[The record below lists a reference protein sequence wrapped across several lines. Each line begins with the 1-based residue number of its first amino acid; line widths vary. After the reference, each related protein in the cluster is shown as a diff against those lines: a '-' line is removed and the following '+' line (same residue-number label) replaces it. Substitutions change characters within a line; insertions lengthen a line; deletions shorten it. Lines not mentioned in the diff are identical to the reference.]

1 MLHLDL
7 YPKYVTPFYGELLNL
22 NFTSKSDEAIGTL
35 FHSIQSIAKEIND
48 ETLITMLNATYR
60 PSKVAAWIIGMDRR
74 THLIKELEFFLCK
87 SGIIYTEHVLLNLL
101 LLTGK
106 KSIQTVIDF
115 ITQQIKFYLNQGNII
130 FLESSSIDWAI
141 SIVGYLDKTNNLNQL
156 NHLYSSELWTNFEIH
171 LQTFPPSIYKSIKLS
186 LEPSF
191 HHKQINRMME
201 IFNRTNKSEM

>member
-35 FHSIQSIAKEIND
+35 FHSILSIAKEIND

-87 SGIIYTEHVLLNLL
+87 SGIINTEHVLLNLL

-106 KSIQTVIDF
+106 KSIQTVSDF

-156 NHLYSSELWTNFEIH
+156 NHLYSSELWTNFEIK

>member
-35 FHSIQSIAKEIND
+35 FHLIQSIAKEIND

-74 THLIKELEFFLCK
+74 THLIKELEIFLCK
-87 SGIIYTEHVLLNLL
+87 SGIIHQEHVLLNLL

-106 KSIQTVIDF
+106 KSIQTVSDF

-171 LQTFPPSIYKSIKLS
+171 LQTLPSSIYKSIKLS